1 MPCFPDPINSKSI
14 CYTVNNNQ
22 MSPSFLQITPN
33 IINKYAPPSKEEP
46 VSDMQLYFAYLSL
59 YILFP
64 LLYIILDSG
73 NQTAIMILL
82 RYIKSGMF
90 DAVNHIKEYL
100 TDFLYGALRTFGQY
114 TFSTYTVVK
123 NGREIYTASS
133 MYFYHKSDVK
143 SVYRIDRAKYNVCK
157 WIDKQS
163 ALYRNN
169 NDDEDPEINETHND
183 IYDFILHKVDNQP
196 YTRIHRG
203 DFTGRTHTLITEH
216 YRPFPKSYQ
225 MADKAELTVYTNST
239 SVEPALNSSDA
250 SAGTETGFEPC
261 FMPQTFTINLK
272 TPNHFFLEKNEI
284 LDSKFLQ
291 WKLYNE
297 FCRNDLATYLR
308 SPFYN
313 YKVVLYYNECMKNYF
328 KENTAATSTSN
339 LHEEAPE
346 VQTRFPAYKLNE
358 TQSVIVGHTYVIKVD
373 SILRCPVFES
383 GEKQVFDIDGIL
395 TTYYNCSD
403 TESESEIDNDDN
415 DDDSSCVS
423 YVEEIDSE
431 SSSASSDD
439 AEASDAAETADATE
453 ATDASDA
460 AANTENDT
468 KTDCDDPE
476 FEIIQDPSK

>member
-1 MPCFPDPINSKSI
+1 
-14 CYTVNNNQ
+14 

-33 IINKYAPPSKEEP
+33 IINKYVQSKEEP
-46 VSDMQLYFAYLSL
+46 VSDMQIYFAYFSL

-73 NQTAIMILL
+73 NQTAIMILW

-133 MYFYHKSDVK
+133 MCFYHKSDVK

-157 WIDKQS
+157 WIDKQI

-239 SVEPALNSSDA
+239 SVEPALNSSGAGASA
-250 SAGTETGFEPC
+250 SAGTETGFDPC

-272 TPNHFFLEKNEI
+272 TPNNFFLEKNEI

-297 FCRNDLATYLR
+297 FCRNDLATYIR

-328 KENTAATSTSN
+328 KENTVATSK
-339 LHEEAPE
+339 LHVEAPE
-346 VQTRFPAYKLNE
+346 VQTRFPAYQLNE

-403 TESESEIDNDDN
+403 TESESEIDNDTDDNDN

-423 YVEEIDSE
+423 YVEEIDSD
-431 SSSASSDD
+431 SSSVSASSDEA
-439 AEASDAAETADATE
+439 AEAAE
-453 ATDASDA
+453 ATDAAEAAEA
-460 AANTENDT
+460 AANTENGT
-468 KTDCDDPE
+468 NSDCDDPE

>member
-1 MPCFPDPINSKSI
+1 MPCFPDAINSKSI
-14 CYTVNNNQ
+14 CYTVNNNL

-33 IINKYAPPSKEEP
+33 IINKYVQSKEEP
-46 VSDMQLYFAYLSL
+46 VSDMQIYFAYLSL

-73 NQTAIMILL
+73 NQTAIMILW

-133 MYFYHKSDVK
+133 MYFYHKSDLK

-239 SVEPALNSSDA
+239 SVEPALNSSDTSA
-250 SAGTETGFEPC
+250 STGAGAGTETGFDPC

-272 TPNHFFLEKNEI
+272 TPNNFFLEKNEI

-297 FCRNDLATYLR
+297 FCRNDLATYIR

-328 KENTAATSTSN
+328 KENTAATSN
-339 LHEEAPE
+339 LHVEAPE
-346 VQTRFPAYKLNE
+346 VQTRFPAYQLNE

-403 TESESEIDNDDN
+403 TESESESEIDDDDDNDK

-423 YVEEIDSE
+423 YVEEIDSD
-431 SSSASSDD
+431 SSSSDD
-439 AEASDAAETADATE
+439 AEA
-453 ATDASDA
+453 TDAA
-460 AANTENDT
+460 AANTENGT
-468 KTDCDDPE
+468 NSDCDDPE